1 LAGTLTKPEAVIEY
15 SQGGSSWTD
24 IANKLINYDI
34 WLRDLAAGMSQ
45 ATFIFDDK
53 GNSLMKD
60 VFPFQPVEKGLYWH
74 LRAKVNEKYLLNGRI
89 FKIHPSIGMKDTIT
103 VEARCYGQ
111 ELLRKFIGKNY
122 TEDPKK
128 ADDLIED
135 ILEVCKVNDVEYT
148 SPHTASLPLLSPD
161 YTDKCPYIHD
171 VIREVAEQVD
181 YAAFVKTQAAVTK
194 GTLQFF
200 PKDDPNKRHTTILKS
215 ILFSSGSNIREA
227 DMPRSIDEMFN
238 WIALVGRLSEC
249 EPPDGDS
256 WTEDPN
262 MKGWYSCDGGITHV
276 TWFGDNPRRGNYAIG
291 GVTYAKKGV
300 HFKLSIPDVLNDVFD
315 CVARKGTSL
324 NFDFMVSHGME
335 LPYTLTKVEPIL
347 ILEDA
352 NGNRLQHNLFNP
364 LLYDIPSQTWR
375 PEGIPIGSDDYIYYS
390 GYPGG
395 KPRGTAYWLFYDGGT
410 GRPGRPTH
418 DVFYWD
424 KIRFIEFEDICD
436 TRVTS
441 MNTWLRIDALW
452 FGQSYQASYIAKDDA
467 SISKYG
473 LAMQKP
479 MKTEYASF
487 QSLKAY
493 GDELIKGTCRPTL
506 LFNMP
511 EVVLNPGGE
520 SLYPSYSIKVDT
532 PRLSVNPEQPWFR
545 ILEIHYK
552 WSPFQVAFQLIPSTV
567 TAAA

>member
-15 SQGGSSWTD
+15 SQGGSSWTE
-24 IANKLINYDI
+24 IAGKLINYDI
-34 WLRDLAAGMSQ
+34 WLRDLAVGMSQ
-45 ATFIFDDK
+45 AGFVFDDK

-74 LRAKVNEKYLLNGRI
+74 LRAKVNDKYLLNGRI

-227 DMPRSIDEMFN
+227 DMPRSIDEIVN
-238 WIALVGRLSEC
+238 WMALVGRLSDA
-249 EPPDGDS
+249 EPPGCDE

-262 MKGWYSCDGGITHV
+262 MKGWYSADGGITHV
-276 TWFGDNPRRGNYAIG
+276 TWFGDKPKRGNYSIG
-291 GVTYAKKGV
+291 GVTFAKTGP
-300 HFKLSIPDVLNDVFD
+300 HFKLSIPDVLNDVFN

-324 NFDFMVSHGME
+324 NFNFMVSHGME
-335 LPYTLTKVEPIL
+335 LPHTLTRVIPIVV
-347 ILEDA
+347 LEDA
-352 NGNRLQHNLFNP
+352 SGNRIQHLLANP
-364 LLYDIPSQTWR
+364 IWYDIPSSTWR
-375 PEGIPIGSDDYIYYS
+375 SESVPIGSEDYIYYRE
-390 GYPGG
+390 PGE
-395 KPRGTAYWLFYDGGT
+395 KPKSEHPYWWFYDGKMGKT
-410 GRPGRPTH
+410 GIPGQ
-418 DVFYWD
+418 DFFFWD
-424 KIRFIEFEDICD
+424 KIRFVEFEDICD

-467 SISKYG
+467 SIAKYG

-479 MKTEYASF
+479 IKTEYPSF